1 MGAERTHYRVFRGG
15 SKTYFNSSLF
25 FPKSVRDDVFA
36 LYGFVR
42 VADDFV
48 DRTPQ
53 DAEGFYAFCR
63 TYRAALGGRPA
74 GDRIIDPFVEL
85 ATRRRFASEWTEAFL
100 RSMEMDLTKRTYQT
114 LDETLEY
121 IYGSAEVIGLYMAG
135 ILELPDTAL
144 DAAMM
149 QGRAMQYINFIRDVA
164 EDNRLGRTYLPLT
177 DTSLPDLREET
188 ARTHPEEFV
197 RFMRAQVERY
207 EGWQE
212 RAEAGYHFIPKRVLV
227 PVKTASDMYGWT
239 ARVIHDD
246 PFVVYRRKVKP
257 SRPRILF
264 TIAENALRLPSKEHT
279 SEGLSRRA

>member
-25 FPKSVRDDVFA
+25 FPKYVRADVFT

-53 DAEGFYAFCR
+53 DADGFHAFCKA
-63 TYRAALGGRPA
+63 YRNAVEGRPA

-85 ATRRRFASEWTEAFL
+85 AKRRRFSPEWTDAFL
-100 RSMEMDLTKRTYQT
+100 RSMEMDLSRRTYST

-121 IYGSAEVIGLYMAG
+121 IYGSAEVIGLYMAR

-164 EDNRLGRTYLPLT
+164 EDNRLGRTYLPLV
-177 DTSLPDLREET
+177 DTSLEDLREET
-188 ARTHPEEFV
+188 AREHPEEFV

-207 EGWQE
+207 ERWQD
-212 RAEAGYHFIPKRVLV
+212 RAEAGYPFIPKRVLV

-257 SRPRILF
+257 SRLRILF
-264 TIAENALRLPSKEHT
+264 AIAENAVRLPPKEHT
-279 SEGLSRRA
+279 GEGLSRRA